1 VAKVKITPLAETD
14 LEDIWTYI
22 ATHSIES
29 ANRTISDLMKT
40 FNLLAES
47 PALGRDKPELIVN
60 VRSFPHKKYIVFYFP
75 TDDGVEIFRVLH
87 AARNIEDV
95 FADYFEG
102 LDE

>member
-1 VAKVKITPLAETD
+1 MATVNITPLAETD

-29 ANRTISDLMKT
+29 ANRTIEDLMKT
-40 FNLLAES
+40 FNLLADN

-60 VRSFPHKKYIVFYFP
+60 VRSFPRKKYIIFYFP
-75 TDDGVEIFRVLH
+75 IAAGVEIFRVLH

-95 FADYFEG
+95 FADYIEG
-102 LDE
+102 LNE